1 MHYGLILQNNRY
13 KMKKILLLVL
23 AIVFG
28 YVANAQDVVYF
39 EFSDGI
45 EGNLKSV
52 MERNT
57 SNLLTAINRAEST
70 NSDINYTGISIDN
83 LASQSIGMMW
93 NNVRFRVLDEDIVE
107 HCLSIKSSSGKV
119 IGYQVRNIAVEMKPR
134 DNTYIGDLN
143 QEVCINFD
151 RNGRISDFNITM
163 GLQQYVK
170 LIKEGERL
178 DDLDRR
184 MQILHWVEQFRNA
197 YITKDINFMENVFSD
212 DALIVTG
219 KVVKRQKT
227 DMKPISVEYTTQGK
241 QQYLNG
247 LRRVF
252 KNNAYINVNFDEI
265 KIVRHGA
272 KPNYYGVTL
281 KQGWNTK
288 SYSDEGIV
296 FIVWDFTDEF
306 NPKIMVRTW
315 QPMQVDDKD
324 IFTLGNFKL
333 N

>member
-1 MHYGLILQNNRY
+1 M
-13 KMKKILLLVL
+13 
-23 AIVFG
+23 
-28 YVANAQDVVYF
+28 
-39 EFSDGI
+39 
-45 EGNLKSV
+45 
-52 MERNT
+52 
-57 SNLLTAINRAEST
+57 
-70 NSDINYTGISIDN
+70 
-83 LASQSIGMMW
+83 
-93 NNVRFRVLDEDIVE
+93 
-107 HCLSIKSSSGKV
+107 
-119 IGYQVRNIAVEMKPR
+119 
-134 DNTYIGDLN
+134 
-143 QEVCINFD
+143 
-151 RNGRISDFNITM
+151 
-163 GLQQYVK
+163 
-170 LIKEGERL
+170 

-184 MQILHWVEQFRNA
+184 MQILHWVEQFLNA

-288 SYSDEGIV
+288 GYSDEGIV
-296 FIVWDFTDEF
+296 FIDFTDEF

-315 QPMQVDDKD
+315 QPMQIDDKD

>member
-1 MHYGLILQNNRY
+1 
-13 KMKKILLLVL
+13 MKKIILILAMVL
-23 AIVFG
+23 CSKV
-28 YVANAQDVVYF
+28 YAQNEVYF

-45 EGNLKSV
+45 SGNLKTT
-52 MERNT
+52 MEQNI
-57 SNLLTAINRAEST
+57 SKLLTAVNNAESK
-70 NSDINYTGISIDN
+70 NKDINYTGINIDN

-93 NNVRFRVLDEDIVE
+93 RNVHFRVVDSDIVE
-107 HCLSIKSSSGKV
+107 HCLCVKSSTGAV
-119 IGYQVRNIAVEMKPR
+119 IGYQVRNIAIEMKPLN
-134 DNTYIGDLN
+134 DSYIGDLN
-143 QEVCINFD
+143 QEVSINFD
-151 RNGRISDFNITM
+151 KNGKITDFNITM

-170 LIKEGERL
+170 LIKEGEKL

-197 YITKDINFMENVFSD
+197 YVTKDINFMENVFSD

-219 KVVKRQKT
+219 KVIKRQKT
-227 DMKPISVEYTTQGK
+227 DMKPIDVVYTTQGK
-241 QQYLNG
+241 EQYLNG

-252 KNNAYINVNFDEI
+252 KNNAYINVKFDDI
-265 KIVRHGA
+265 TIVRHGA

-288 SYSDEGIV
+288 NYSDEGIV
-296 FIVWDFTDEF
+296 FVVWDFTDEL

-315 QPMQVDDKD
+315 QPMQVEEED
-324 IFTLGNFKL
+324 IFTLKNFKL